1 VEAVTAAATRV
12 LHEGAA
18 TLLTLVAVVRSAAT
32 AVVVD
37 DVLVDEELRVVAVE
51 PMETG
56 VVEVTVVA
64 VVSPSESGK
73 DGGVK
78 SSSASLSSSTAITP
92 DVDGISKKNDVEGD
106 DAVAVRVRIDAGNCS
121 LRGPTASLR
130 GPTASLRGTLVPGGA
145 DEEADVAAMRG
156 ERRVGGSL

>member
-1 VEAVTAAATRV
+1 MEAVTAAATRV
-12 LHEGAA
+12 LHEGAS

-78 SSSASLSSSTAITP
+78 SYSASLSSSTAMEVTHEGFTTLGPSNARLVETP
-92 DVDGISKKNDVEGD
+92 SWPTPTAAAEPGISNRRRTMRTS
-106 DAVAVRVRIDAGNCS
+106 A
-121 LRGPTASLR
+121 LRTR
-130 GPTASLRGTLVPGGA
+130 
-145 DEEADVAAMRG
+145 
-156 ERRVGGSL
+156 